1 MTTFLIIITLG
12 FIAGNTIYFF
22 RQEVDE
28 KGTFDPRFFLKLVL
42 SMTGVLI
49 GFSFLYYFLNTQG
62 TILVYTL
69 SGMQDIQ
76 PTYLDLLYFSGET
89 LISVGYGDMV
99 PVGPTRFFA
108 ILEAMIGV
116 LLPTAFFV
124 KTVTRRE
131 RKENEK

>member
-22 RQEVDE
+22 RQDVDE
-28 KGTFDPRFFLKLVL
+28 KGTFDPRFFLKLLL
-42 SMTGVLI
+42 SMTGVLF
-49 GFSFLYYFLNTQG
+49 GFAFLYYFLNTQG

-69 SGMQDIQ
+69 SGMKDVT
-76 PTYLDLLYFSGET
+76 PTFLDLLYFSGET

-116 LLPTAFFV
+116 LMPTAFFV
-124 KTVTRRE
+124 KTVTNRE
-131 RKENEK
+131 KKENEK